1 MYVDDRNIFTRE
13 NLLTNPNKTGFIFFQ
28 ILQIVKELVD

>member
-1 MYVDDRNIFTRE
+1 MWMIENIFSRE
-13 NLLTNPNKTGFIFFQ
+13 NLTNPNKTGFNFFQ